1 MIKEIFIGKKPS
13 DFHMNSI
20 VKAFI
25 VSEIFLWSSWNA
37 IIPIFAIFAATQIQG
52 GNTEIAASSFSGYL
66 IVRVVFELISGR
78 YLSKSKEARKFTV
91 SIAGII
97 LISLGY
103 LGFAITK
110 NVVSLFFF
118 YGLIGMGLGVASPAK
133 NSLFSM
139 HLDKNKEVTEWSIYD
154 GFVFMGMAMSAAIGG
169 FVANRYGFA
178 FLFYLVA
185 VTNLISIIPYVLY
198 SKRRKADKALPFL
211 ADVAHGKI

>member
-1 MIKEIFIGKKPS
+1 
-13 DFHMNSI
+13 MNSI

-37 IIPIFAIFAATQIQG
+37 ITPIFAIFAATKIPG
-52 GNTEIAASSFSGYL
+52 GNTEIAASSFSAYL
-66 IVRVVFELISGR
+66 IVRVIFELISGR
-78 YLSKSKEARKFTV
+78 YLSKAKDIQKFTI
-91 SIAGII
+91 SILGII

-103 LGFAITK
+103 VGFALTK
-110 NVVSLFFF
+110 NISSIFLF
-118 YGLIGMGLGVASPAK
+118 YGVIGMGLGIASPAK

-169 FVANRYGFA
+169 FVANRYGFT

-185 VTNLISIIPYVLY
+185 ITNLLSIIPYILY
-198 SKRRKADKALPFL
+198 AKKRK
-211 ADVAHGKI
+211 VTE

>member
-1 MIKEIFIGKKPS
+1 MIKEIFIGKRPS

-37 IIPIFAIFAATQIQG
+37 IIPIFAIFAATKIPG
-52 GNTEIAASSFSGYL
+52 GNTEIAAASFSCFL
-66 IVRVVFELISGR
+66 IVRVIFELISGR
-78 YLSKSKEARKFTV
+78 YLSHSNEMRKFVIT
-91 SIAGII
+91 IIGII
-97 LISLGY
+97 LMSVGY
-103 LGFAITK
+103 LGFASTQS
-110 NVVSLFFF
+110 VLSLFFF
-118 YGLIGMGLGVASPAK
+118 NGIIGMGLGIASPAK
-133 NSLFSM
+133 NSLFST

-185 VTNLISIIPYVLY
+185 VTNLLSIIPYVLY
-198 SKRRKADKALPFL
+198 AKKRKAKEERPLTLP
-211 ADVAHGKI
+211 